1 METADYIA
9 TLYTDTGH
17 FYIGPD
23 SYVNVLKLVQQDIAA
38 DTRILQVY
46 IYEFDPVTSMPAE
59 IDPEWMWSRVS

>member
-38 DTRILQVY
+38 DT
-46 IYEFDPVTSMPAE
+46 
-59 IDPEWMWSRVS
+59 